1 MDIIKQIRRPIAE
14 DMEKYKLLF
23 DSYLQHSDPL
33 LHEVFLNISSRKGK
47 MMRPML
53 TLLVIRLLGGVI
65 DDKAMHT
72 AATFEYFHTA
82 SLVHDD
88 IVDESEQRRGVKSIH
103 CSYGNKVAV
112 LVGDYL
118 LANGLLCASKVD
130 SPRLVGIVSKAAQA
144 LASGEILQLSN
155 VSNQS
160 IDENVY
166 YDIINRKTAAL
177 FSACSEAGALRASTD
192 ENVIQNMSL
201 FGHYVGMCF
210 QIRDDIFDYDTSAD
224 IGKPT
229 GNDMKEGKLTLPL
242 IYALNHSND
251 EYMQKLAHKVKSGE
265 ISDDEIDEL
274 VGFTRSNG
282 GIEYAEHVMKTFA
295 DKAKDVLSSYP
306 DGEIKS
312 SLMMYVDYVIKRDL

>member
-177 FSACSEAGALRASTD
+177 FSACSEAGALCASTD

-265 ISDDEIDEL
+265 ISDDEIDDL
-274 VGFTRSNG
+274 VSLTRSNG

-295 DKAKDVLSSYP
+295 NKAKDVLSSYP

>member
-210 QIRDDIFDYDTSAD
+210 QIRDDIFDYDSSAD

-274 VGFTRSNG
+274 VSFTRSNG

-295 DKAKDVLSSYP
+295 NKAKDVLSSYP

>member
-118 LANGLLCASKVD
+118 LANGLLCASKVN

-274 VGFTRSNG
+274 VSFTRSNG

>member
-53 TLLVIRLLGGVI
+53 TLLVIRLLGGII

-274 VGFTRSNG
+274 VSFTRSNG

-295 DKAKDVLSSYP
+295 DRAKDVLSSYP

>member
-1 MDIIKQIRRPIAE
+1 
-14 DMEKYKLLF
+14 
-23 DSYLQHSDPL
+23 
-33 LHEVFLNISSRKGK
+33 

-282 GIEYAEHVMKTFA
+282 GIEYAEHVMNTFA

-312 SLMMYVDYVIKRDL
+312 SLMMYVDYVIKRNL

>member
-274 VGFTRSNG
+274 VSFTRSNG

-295 DKAKDVLSSYP
+295 NKAKDVLSSYP

-312 SLMMYVDYVIKRDL
+312 SLMMYVDYVIMRDL

>member
-53 TLLVIRLLGGVI
+53 TLLVIRLLGGVL

-265 ISDDEIDEL
+265 ISYDEIDEL
-274 VGFTRSNG
+274 VSFTRSNG

>member
-177 FSACSEAGALRASTD
+177 FSACSEAGALCASTD

-295 DKAKDVLSSYP
+295 DRAKDVLSSYP

-312 SLMMYVDYVIKRDL
+312 SLMMYVDYVIKRNL

>member
-23 DSYLQHSDPL
+23 DSYLKHSDPL

-177 FSACSEAGALRASTD
+177 FSACSEAGALCASTD

-210 QIRDDIFDYDTSAD
+210 QIRDDIFDYDASAE

-251 EYMQKLAHKVKSGE
+251 EYLHILAHKVKSGE

-274 VGFTRSNG
+274 VNFTRSNG
-282 GIEYAEHVMKTFA
+282 GIEYAEHVMKNFA

-306 DGEIKS
+306 DGDIKS
-312 SLMMYVDYVIKRDL
+312 SLMMYVDYVIMRDL

>member
-53 TLLVIRLLGGVI
+53 TLLVIRLLGGII

-265 ISDDEIDEL
+265 ISYDEIDEL
-274 VGFTRSNG
+274 VSFTRSNG

-295 DKAKDVLSSYP
+295 DRAKDVLSSYP

>member
-118 LANGLLCASKVD
+118 LANGLLCASKVN

-265 ISDDEIDEL
+265 ISYDEIDEL
-274 VGFTRSNG
+274 VSFTRSNG

-312 SLMMYVDYVIKRDL
+312 SLMMYVDYVIKRNL

>member
-103 CSYGNKVAV
+103 CSYGNNVAV

-130 SPRLVGIVSKAAQA
+130 SPRLVGLVSKAAQA

-166 YDIINRKTAAL
+166 YEIINRKTAAL
-177 FSACSEAGALRASTD
+177 FSACSEAGALCASTD
-192 ENVIQNMSL
+192 ENVIENMSL

-210 QIRDDIFDYDTSAD
+210 QIRDDIFDYDASAD

-274 VGFTRSNG
+274 VSFTRSNG
-282 GIEYAEHVMKTFA
+282 GIEYAEQVMKTFA
-295 DKAKDVLSSYP
+295 DKAKDILSSYP
-306 DGEIKS
+306 DGDIKS
-312 SLMMYVDYVIKRDL
+312 SLMMYVDYVVMRDL

>member
-210 QIRDDIFDYDTSAD
+210 QIRDDIFDYDSSAD

-274 VGFTRSNG
+274 VSFTRSNG

>member
-118 LANGLLCASKVD
+118 LANGLLCASRVD

-210 QIRDDIFDYDTSAD
+210 QIRDDIFDYDSSAD

-265 ISDDEIDEL
+265 ISYDEIDEL
-274 VGFTRSNG
+274 VSFTRSNG

>member
-274 VGFTRSNG
+274 VNFTRSNG

>member
-274 VGFTRSNG
+274 VSFTRSNG

-295 DKAKDVLSSYP
+295 NKAKDVLSSYP

-312 SLMMYVDYVIKRDL
+312 SLMMYVDYVIKRNL

>member
-1 MDIIKQIRRPIAE
+1 
-14 DMEKYKLLF
+14 MEKYKLLF

-274 VGFTRSNG
+274 VSFTRSNG
-282 GIEYAEHVMKTFA
+282 GIEYAEHVMNTFA

-312 SLMMYVDYVIKRDL
+312 SLMMYVDYVIKRNL

>member
-295 DKAKDVLSSYP
+295 NKAKDVLSSYP

>member
-177 FSACSEAGALRASTD
+177 FSACSEAGALCVSTD

-210 QIRDDIFDYDTSAD
+210 QIRDDIFDYDSSAD

-274 VGFTRSNG
+274 VSFTRSNG
-282 GIEYAEHVMKTFA
+282 GIEYAEHVMNTFA

>member
-312 SLMMYVDYVIKRDL
+312 SLMMYVDYVIKRNL

>member
-177 FSACSEAGALRASTD
+177 FSACSEAGALCASTD

-274 VGFTRSNG
+274 VSFTRSNG

>member
-1 MDIIKQIRRPIAE
+1 MDIINQIRRPIAE

-274 VGFTRSNG
+274 VSFTRSNG

>member
-53 TLLVIRLLGGVI
+53 TILVIRLLGGVI

-177 FSACSEAGALRASTD
+177 FSACSEAGALCASTD

-274 VGFTRSNG
+274 VSFTRSNG
-282 GIEYAEHVMKTFA
+282 GIEYAEHVMNTFA

>member
-251 EYMQKLAHKVKSGE
+251 GYMQKLAHKVKSGE

-295 DKAKDVLSSYP
+295 NKAKDVLSSYP

>member
-177 FSACSEAGALRASTD
+177 FSACSEAGALCASTD

-265 ISDDEIDEL
+265 ISYDEIDEL
-274 VGFTRSNG
+274 VSFTRSNG

>member
-1 MDIIKQIRRPIAE
+1 
-14 DMEKYKLLF
+14 MEKYKLLF

-177 FSACSEAGALRASTD
+177 FSACSEAGALCASTD
-192 ENVIQNMSL
+192 ENIIQNMSL

-210 QIRDDIFDYDTSAD
+210 QIRDDIFDYDSSAD

-274 VGFTRSNG
+274 VSFTRSNG
-282 GIEYAEHVMKTFA
+282 GIEYAEHVMNTFA

>member
-177 FSACSEAGALRASTD
+177 FSACSEAGALCASTD

-274 VGFTRSNG
+274 VSFTRSNG
-282 GIEYAEHVMKTFA
+282 GIEYAEHVMKTYA

>member
-242 IYALNHSND
+242 IYSLNHSND

-265 ISDDEIDEL
+265 ISDDEIVEL
-274 VGFTRSNG
+274 VSFTRSNG

>member
-177 FSACSEAGALRASTD
+177 FSACSEAGALCASTD

-274 VGFTRSNG
+274 VSFTRSNG
-282 GIEYAEHVMKTFA
+282 GIEYAEHVMNTFA

-312 SLMMYVDYVIKRDL
+312 SLMMYVDYVIKRNL

>member
-265 ISDDEIDEL
+265 ISDDEIAEL

-282 GIEYAEHVMKTFA
+282 GIEYAEHVMNTFA

>member
-265 ISDDEIDEL
+265 ISYDEIDEL
-274 VGFTRSNG
+274 VSFTRSNG

-295 DKAKDVLSSYP
+295 NKAKDVISSYP

>member
-53 TLLVIRLLGGVI
+53 TLLVIRLLGGII

-265 ISDDEIDEL
+265 ISYDEIDEL
-274 VGFTRSNG
+274 VSFTRSNG
-282 GIEYAEHVMKTFA
+282 GIEYAEHVMRTFA

-306 DGEIKS
+306 DGDIKS
-312 SLMMYVDYVIKRDL
+312 SLIMYVDYVIMRDL